1 MVYEEFISGIEEI
14 IKKPQMMADF
24 IEKAES
30 GDPISAFLLSYVYL
44 YLNDTENAIRMAD
57 LVASDHAPH
66 RVNHAIFVH
75 MAVKH
80 IFPIHFNR

>member
-1 MVYEEFISGIEEI
+1 MVYEEFINSIVEI
-14 IKKPQMMADF
+14 INKPQMLADF

-30 GDPISAFLLSYVYL
+30 GDQISAFLLSYVYL

-57 LVASDHAPH
+57 LGASDHAPH
-66 RVNHAIFVH
+66 RVSHAIFVH